1 MTSYDI
7 VLYGATGFTGRLV
20 AAYLASHPGRG
31 TFSWA
36 IAGRDP
42 EKLGKLRAS
51 LIADHDAAPGIVVA
65 RTSDFNSVSAM
76 VSQTRVVLTTAGPY
90 SAYQGRSLV
99 ERCAKAGR
107 DYADISGE
115 YWFQREMIDEFHSEA
130 QRTGAKI
137 VLGAGVDSIPSDLGT
152 QFAIEQLEELG
163 VSAARVKVLFT
174 DYSGSFSGGTHK
186 TLKAIATLAKSGRY
200 DDDFHRDPYVLT
212 PETEFESDG
221 ESVAGWDHLRFDRD
235 FKKLGGPFFMA
246 PINARIVRRSLAL
259 RKRLPCRYEEG
270 IAAIAWLKAGWL
282 WASRGFGYFVGHPIP
297 FRPKS
302 GQGPPAWLRRAGKFR
317 LLIKAISDTGDSW
330 VKVEVKGRGD
340 PGYGATSKM
349 FAEVGLC
356 LLLERNKLTA
366 KGGVLTPATA
376 LGSALRERL
385 IAVQG
390 GEFMQFRLL
399 EKSKASSDA
408 ANRQPVHYARIV
420 NETSRSGPP

>member
-1 MTSYDI
+1 
-7 VLYGATGFTGRLV
+7 
-20 AAYLASHPGRG
+20 
-31 TFSWA
+31 
-36 IAGRDP
+36 
-42 EKLGKLRAS
+42 
-51 LIADHDAAPGIVVA
+51 
-65 RTSDFNSVSAM
+65 M

-270 IAAIAWLKAGWL
+270 IAAIAWLKAAWL
-282 WASRGFGYFVGHPIP
+282 WASRGFGYFVGHPRFP
-297 FRPKS
+297 S
-302 GQGPPAWLRRAGKFR
+302 GPSL
-317 LLIKAISDTGDSW
+317 
-330 VKVEVKGRGD
+330 VKGHQLGFGARASSACSSKPSQTLAIAGLKSRSKGGAIRATVR
-340 PGYGATSKM
+340 PPKCSPKLACASCWNATS
-349 FAEVGLC
+349 
-356 LLLERNKLTA
+356 
-366 KGGVLTPATA
+366 
-376 LGSALRERL
+376 
-385 IAVQG
+385 
-390 GEFMQFRLL
+390 
-399 EKSKASSDA
+399 
-408 ANRQPVHYARIV
+408 
-420 NETSRSGPP
+420 